1 MKKVFL
7 SKISAQIV
15 FTLPAFLFTFLV
27 VASAKNMGLFNGS
40 VIITGLF
47 NLCYWIFGV
56 TELFSGI
63 FIGQKNTIL
72 LFDIFN
78 IHRVPTENV
87 EKILVE
93 EISSIAFYQNSYTRA
108 WDTKMRGMN
117 FTVVYK
123 NGETKEYSNKFTL
136 FQTFRYKDCSKLQN
150 QLNMI
155 FDINS

>member
-7 SKISAQIV
+7 SKISAQII
-15 FTLPAFLFTFLV
+15 FTPPAFLFAFLFV
-27 VASAKNMGLFNGS
+27 GSIKMNGLFSESTIIMGLFS
-40 VIITGLF
+40 
-47 NLCYWIFGV
+47 LCYLIFGV
-56 TELFSGI
+56 TELFSGV
-63 FIGQKNTIL
+63 FIGQKNIIL

-87 EKILVE
+87 EKILVK
-93 EISSIAFYQNSYTRA
+93 EISGIAFYQNSHTKA

-123 NGETKEYSNKFTL
+123 NGETEEYSNKFTL

-150 QLNMI
+150 QFNMI
-155 FDINS
+155 FDKNS